1 MINDVKKKQPYREDL
16 LREDDDDSQTEYTP
30 YSKNRFP
37 AKFDEPGNEQTPA
50 QIRQNRTEKL
60 LSQIWKFRSIQDVD
74 EVVRILFSLRGE
86 YHEARDCL
94 VMKKSLFSK
103 LVLSRLKVSSKQEEQ
118 KLRAKID
125 VYLRNVA
132 SLIS

>member
-16 LREDDDDSQTEYTP
+16 LREDDDDSLTEYTP

-74 EVVRILFSLRGE
+74 EVVRILFSLRGD

-132 SLIS
+132 SLIA